1 LRHESDSAGPQA
13 APDRLTARGAGERT
27 SRRAFRLA
35 LVVLGAALGLVVL
48 LAVVDL
54 LRIRHDLD
62 EGQHSLTALDFKTV
76 DERGGI
82 VPVASGAAADLHRAA
97 HIASSSPWLS
107 LVSHVPG
114 VGGQLD
120 ALQDLTGAADR
131 VGQLGL
137 ATANDVQTALD
148 HASDEGPSGRV
159 ALVDQISASVDRLQA
174 GLRAV
179 DVGAH
184 GSLLAPLR
192 TARADLVRHL
202 DNAANRLDEG
212 RSTLKVLR
220 GFLAGPRRYLI
231 LGGNNAEMRSVGIA
245 TTSGVATINNGSVKV
260 GDFYN
265 AGQTRLPQPGVP
277 LPEGWDWLFGYLDI
291 NIEFG
296 NMVASPNFPLTGAAA
311 ATGSAMTLTGP
322 VDGVIYVDT
331 VSLQNLLAVVGP
343 VTVDGVTYDGT
354 NAARILI
361 NENYLKYSSDDRADR
376 RDAQGRVAK
385 AIFDAINTRH
395 VSLIKLAA
403 KLQDLAK
410 SRHLEAWSSNPDEQ
424 KLWEDVSAD
433 GTRSPNDIMIAA
445 EELGTSKLDFYV
457 TEHVAMKVQ
466 AEGDQRR
473 VSLAI
478 SMTNPPRET
487 TSPYIEGGTPLYAKP
502 GEYGYYLVVYLP
514 KNATDVTHDDPTWTS
529 ASPDGPLQATTFTAR
544 APVGTTRTINVSF
557 LLPNDETTVNIV
569 PSARLR
575 PAKWTIGRTTFDDL
589 FPRSINLALVESE
602 SAGYTSIWLVVALGL
617 FVLGAALSGD
627 AWGRAAV
634 ARADG
639 EHASPRAEF
648 DADVGWWLMMAA
660 FAVLAAQVVI
670 YLRG

>member
-1 LRHESDSAGPQA
+1 MRRESDSAGPQA
-13 APDRLTARGAGERT
+13 APDRLTTRAGERT
-27 SRRAFRLA
+27 SRRALRLV
-35 LVVLGAALGLVVL
+35 LVVTGAAVGLVVL
-48 LAVVDL
+48 LAAVDL

-82 VPVASGAAADLHRAA
+82 VPVASGAAGDLHRAA
-97 HIASSSPWLS
+97 HVASSSPWLS

-114 VGGQLD
+114 VGDQVD
-120 ALQDLTGAADR
+120 ALRDLTGAADR

-137 ATANDVQTALD
+137 STAKDVQSALD
-148 HASDEGPSGRV
+148 HASDQGPSGRV
-159 ALVDQISASVDRLQA
+159 ALVDQVTASVDRLQS

-202 DNAANRLDEG
+202 DNAANRLDDG
-212 RSTLKVLR
+212 RATLKVLR

-245 TTSGVATINNGSVKV
+245 TTSGVATIDNGSVKV
-260 GDFYN
+260 GNFYN
-265 AGQTRLPQPGVP
+265 AGQTRLAQPGVP
-277 LPEGWDWLFGYLDI
+277 LPPGWDFLFGYLDI

-311 ATGSAMTLTGP
+311 AAGSGMTLTGP

-343 VTVDGVTYDGT
+343 VDVDGVTYDGT

-361 NENYLKYSSDDRADR
+361 NENYLNYSSSDPSGR

-410 SRHLEAWSSNPDEQ
+410 SRHLLAWSSNPDEE
-424 KLWEDVSAD
+424 KLWQDVGAD
-433 GTRSPNDIMIAA
+433 GARQPNDIVIAA

-466 AEGDQRR
+466 PEGDHRR
-473 VSLAI
+473 ISLAI
-478 SMTNPPRET
+478 SMTNPPRGQ

-502 GEYGYYLVVYLP
+502 GEYGYYLVVYMP
-514 KNATDVTHDDPTWTS
+514 RDATDVVHDDPTWTS

-544 APVGTTRTINVSF
+544 AAVGTTRTINVSF
-557 LLPNDETTVNIV
+557 LLPNDEATVNIV

-575 PAKWTIGRTTFDDL
+575 PATWTIGRTSFNDL
-589 FPRSINLALVESE
+589 FPTTINLATVESE

-617 FVLGAALSGD
+617 FALGAALSGD
-627 AWGRAAV
+627 AWGRIAV

-639 EHASPRAEF
+639 AHDSPRARF
-648 DADVGWWLMMAA
+648 DAEVGWYLMIASG
-660 FAVLAAQVVI
+660 AVLAAQVVI
-670 YLRG
+670 YVRA

>member
-1 LRHESDSAGPQA
+1 LRRESDSAGPQP
-13 APDRLTARGAGERT
+13 APDRLIRSAGERT
-27 SRRAFRLA
+27 ARRALRLV
-35 LVVLGAALGLVVL
+35 LVVLGAALGLVIL
-48 LAVVDL
+48 LAAVDL

-76 DERGGI
+76 DERGGV
-82 VPVASGAAADLHRAA
+82 VPVASDAAANLHRAA
-97 HIASSSPWLS
+97 HLASSSPWLS
-107 LVSHVPG
+107 LVSNVPG
-114 VGGQLD
+114 VGSQLD
-120 ALQDLTGAADR
+120 ALRDLTGAADR
-131 VGQLGL
+131 VGRLGES
-137 ATANDVQTALD
+137 TAQDVQAALD
-148 HASDEGPSGRV
+148 HASGEGPSGRV
-159 ALVDQISASVDRLQA
+159 ALVDQVSASVDRLQA

-192 TARADLVRHL
+192 TARADFVRHL
-202 DNAANRLDEG
+202 DNAANRLEEG
-212 RSTLKVLR
+212 RSTLGVLR
-220 GFLAGPRRYLI
+220 SFLAGPRRYLI

-245 TTSGVATINNGSVKV
+245 TTAGAATIDNGSVKV

-265 AGQTRLPQPGVP
+265 AGQTRLAQPGVP
-277 LPEGWDWLFGYLDI
+277 LPEGWDWLFGYLDV

-296 NMVASPNFPLTGAAA
+296 NMVASPNFPLTGTAAA
-311 ATGSAMTLTGP
+311 AGSATTLTGP

-331 VSLQNLLAVVGP
+331 VSLQNLLSVVGP

-361 NENYLKYSSDDRADR
+361 NENYLDFSSSDPSGR

-424 KLWEDVSAD
+424 KLWEDVGAD
-433 GTRSPNDIMIAA
+433 GTRRPNDIVVAA
-445 EELGTSKLDFYV
+445 EELGTSKLDYYV

-466 AEGDQRR
+466 TEGDHRR

-478 SMTNPPRET
+478 SLTNPPRQK

-502 GEYGYYLVVYLP
+502 GEYGFYLLVYMP
-514 KNATDVTHDDPTWTS
+514 RSATDVIHDDPSWTS
-529 ASPDGPLQATTFTAR
+529 ESSDGPLQATTFTAR

-557 LLPNDETTVNIV
+557 LLPNDETTINIV

-575 PAKWTIGRTTFDDL
+575 PATWTIGRTSFNDL
-589 FPRSINLALVESE
+589 FPSSINLAAVESE
-602 SAGYTSIWLVVALGL
+602 STGYTSIWLVVALGL
-617 FVLGAALSGD
+617 FALGAALAGD

-634 ARADG
+634 ERADG
-639 EHASPRAEF
+639 RHVSPRAQF
-648 DADVGWWLMMAA
+648 DANVGWWLMAA
-660 FAVLAAQVVI
+660 SAAILAAQIVI
-670 YLRG
+670 YASG

>member
-1 LRHESDSAGPQA
+1 MRRGSASAEPQA
-13 APDRLTARGAGERT
+13 APDALTPRGAGERT
-27 SRRAFRLA
+27 SRRAIRVFLI
-35 LVVLGAALGLVVL
+35 VIGAAAGLVVL
-48 LAVVDL
+48 LAAVDL

-62 EGQHSLTALDFKTV
+62 EGQRTLTALDFKTV
-76 DERGGI
+76 DARGGI
-82 VPVASGAAADLHRAA
+82 VPVASAAAADLHRAA
-97 HIASSSPWLS
+97 HVASTSPWLS
-107 LVSHVPG
+107 LLSDVPI
-114 VGGQLD
+114 VGDQLD
-120 ALQDLTGAADR
+120 ALRDLTGAADR
-131 VGQLGL
+131 VGQLGRTT
-137 ATANDVQTALD
+137 ATEVQSALD
-148 HASDEGPSGRV
+148 QASDRGPSGRV
-159 ALVDQISASVDRLQA
+159 ELVDSVTASVDKLEA

-179 DVGAH
+179 DVGAR
-184 GSLLAPLR
+184 GKLLGPLR
-192 TARADLVRHL
+192 TARLDFVRHL
-202 DNAANRLDEG
+202 DNATKRLDDG

-220 GFLAGPRRYLI
+220 GFLLGPRRYLI

-245 TTSGVATINNGSVKV
+245 TTSGVATIDNGSVKV
-260 GDFYN
+260 GDFFN

-311 ATGSAMTLTGP
+311 AAGSAQTITGP

-361 NENYLKYSSDDRADR
+361 NENYLTFSSTDPSGR

-424 KLWEDVSAD
+424 KLWEDVGAD
-433 GTRSPNDIMIAA
+433 GARSPNDIVVAS

-457 TEHVAMKVQ
+457 TENVAMKVDP
-466 AEGDQRR
+466 ERGDRR
-473 VSLAI
+473 VSLSI
-478 SMTNPPRET
+478 SLTNPPRDK
-487 TSPYIEGGTPLYAKP
+487 TSPYIEGGSRYANP
-502 GEYGYYLVVYLP
+502 GEYGFYLVVYLP
-514 KNATDVTHDDPTWTS
+514 RDATDIVHDDPTWTS
-529 ASPDGPLQATTFTAR
+529 AADDGPLQATTFTAR
-544 APVGTTRTINVSF
+544 APVGTTKTIDVSF
-557 LLPNDETTVNIV
+557 LLPASDTAVDIV

-575 PAKWTIGRTTFDDL
+575 PATWTVGPMQFNDL
-589 FPRSINLALVESE
+589 FPTTIDLKTIRSGEAP
-602 SAGYTSIWLVVALGL
+602 TSLWLFVALGL
-617 FVLGAALSGD
+617 FALGAGLAGD

-634 ARADG
+634 AASDG
-639 EHASPRAEF
+639 RHVSPRAKF
-648 DADVGWWLMMAA
+648 DADVGWWLMALA
-660 FAVLAAQVVI
+660 LATAAAQVVI
-670 YLRG
+670 YVRG